1 MCCQTFPLA
10 LGTGSGDFLWDR
22 WGGITV
28 GVQRARVQSLSPD
41 KCWRMLHVAVA
52 SRKSQFASR
61 MPFAVFRLPSKVAMQ
76 TQARCRQQRT
86 RRRRRRR
93 ARATYFLI
101 RSDNIRRLPSP
112 IASNYVRSIGS
123 QLSSHTR
130 HGRSEMRSFGYSTAQ
145 SSPSTAAKK
154 PAAGRPGTPVR
165 SHALLLHC
173 ACPALRILCH
183 GSRGSD
189 GGQSHC

>member
-28 GVQRARVQSLSPD
+28 GVSRARVQSLSLD
-41 KCWRMLHVAVA
+41 KCWRMLHVVA
-52 SRKSQFASR
+52 SRKSQLASR
-61 MPFAVFRLPSKVAMQ
+61 MPVAVFRLPSKVAMQ
-76 TQARCRQQRT
+76 TQAPCRQQRT

-145 SSPSTAAKK
+145 SSPSISSKNARCRAPRHT
-154 PAAGRPGTPVR
+154 R
-165 SHALLLHC
+165 
-173 ACPALRILCH
+173 
-183 GSRGSD
+183 
-189 GGQSHC
+189 